1 MESTGTRLD
10 RRDRLSSVLDSRS
23 WQLASELLPAFLLGA
38 AFGALLLW
46 LWGRSRVA
54 VLRDRLEQSRGRRL
68 EVEDRQAEN
77 ERLRIELATLE
88 ARRAADADR
97 LAWIHTADEQLRA
110 SFQALAGE
118 ALRQNSQS
126 LLDHSG
132 EQLRHLVEP
141 VEKALDNLGSQVR
154 EVEKQRHGAYEGL
167 KQEIHLL
174 RDAHSALRSTAVG
187 LKQALQSSTQRG
199 RWGEVQLRRV
209 VEMAGLVEHVDF
221 TEQATVEGLRPDLI
235 VHLPR
240 GGVLPIDA
248 KAPMNAFLEAAE
260 ADDEAT
266 RRALMDGHLKALKQR
281 TAELGQRRY
290 WDQFDNAPDFVV
302 MFVPNEASLGVAFE
316 RDPEFLDFA
325 LRHRVLPATPVTLLA
340 LLKSVSYGW
349 QQHRVAENA
358 RGIAGA
364 GRELHGRLLVF
375 LDHLRRLGKSL
386 EAATATYNQ
395 AVGSL
400 ERRVLPSA
408 RRLEEAGAAA
418 EQITEPEP
426 VSVGVRS
433 PMAVAG
439 REPAA
444 NKPMA
449 DEPVAV
455 PAAVPGPRGADR

>member
-1 MESTGTRLD
+1 M
-10 RRDRLSSVLDSRS
+10 DSRI
-23 WQLASELLPAFLLGA
+23 WQLAGELFPAFLLGA
-38 AFGALLLW
+38 VLGALLLW
-46 LWGRSRVA
+46 LWGLARVA
-54 VLRDRLEQSRGRRL
+54 VLRERLEQSRRQQA
-68 EVEDRQAEN
+68 EDDERAAEN
-77 ERLRIELATLE
+77 ERLKIELATLE
-88 ARRAADADR
+88 ARHAADADR

-118 ALRQNSQS
+118 ALQQSSQS
-126 LLDHSG
+126 LLERSG

-141 VEKALDNLGSQVR
+141 VEKALGDLGSQVR
-154 EVEKQRHGAYEGL
+154 EIEKERHGAYEGL

-174 RDAHSALRSTAVG
+174 RDAHGALRSTAAG
-187 LKQALQSSTQRG
+187 LKQALQSSTVRG

-209 VEMAGLVEHVDF
+209 VEMAGLIEHVDF
-221 TEQATVEGLRPDLI
+221 TEQPTVEGLRPDLI

-248 KAPMNAFLEAAE
+248 KTPMNAFLEAAE
-260 ADDEAT
+260 TDDPAT
-266 RRALMDGHLKALKQR
+266 RRALMDAHLKALKQR

-290 WDQFDNAPDFVV
+290 WDQFDNAPDVVV
-302 MFVPNEASLGVAFE
+302 MFVPNEANLGSAFE

-358 RGIAGA
+358 RGIAHG
-364 GRELHGRLLVF
+364 GRELHSRLVVF

-386 EAATATYNQ
+386 ETATATYNQ

-408 RRLEEAGAAA
+408 RRLEEAGAAV
-418 EQITEPEP
+418 EQVSEPEP

-433 PMAVAG
+433 LATG
-439 REPAA
+439 PARPGA
-444 NKPMA
+444 ASASEGPA
-449 DEPVAV
+449 AV
-455 PAAVPGPRGADR
+455 PAAAAMRGGKR

>member
-1 MESTGTRLD
+1 M
-10 RRDRLSSVLDSRS
+10 DSRT

-38 AFGALLLW
+38 ALGGLVFW
-46 LWGRSRVA
+46 LWGRGRLA
-54 VLRDRLEQSRGRRL
+54 VLRERLEQSSRQQAESQERL
-68 EVEDRQAEN
+68 TEN
-77 ERLRIELATLE
+77 ERLRIEVATLKT
-88 ARRAADADR
+88 RREADADR
-97 LAWIHTADEQLRA
+97 LAWIHAADEQLRA

-118 ALRQNSQS
+118 ALQQSSQS
-126 LLDHSG
+126 LLDRSG

-141 VEKALDNLGSQVR
+141 VEKALDALGSQVR
-154 EVEKQRHGAYEGL
+154 EIEKDRQGAYEGL

-174 RDAHSALRSTAVG
+174 RDAHGALHTTTVG
-187 LKQALQSSTQRG
+187 LKQALQSSTIRG

-221 TEQATVEGLRPDLI
+221 TEQPTVEGLRPDLI

-260 ADDEAT
+260 AEDEAT
-266 RRALMDGHLKALKQR
+266 RRALMDAHLKALKGR

-290 WDQFDNAPDFVV
+290 WDQFDNAPDYVV
-302 MFVPNEASLGVAFE
+302 MFVPNEASLGGAFE
-316 RDPEFLDFA
+316 RDPRFLDFA

-364 GRELHGRLLVF
+364 GRELHARLLVF

-386 EAATATYNQ
+386 ETATATYNQ

-418 EQITEPEP
+418 EEISEPEP

-433 PMAVAG
+433 PIAKAAEPTAVS
-439 REPAA
+439 
-444 NKPMA
+444 
-449 DEPVAV
+449 
-455 PAAVPGPRGADR
+455 AAVPSISGLRSDR

>member
-1 MESTGTRLD
+1 MT
-10 RRDRLSSVLDSRS
+10 
-23 WQLASELLPAFLLGA
+23 SELLPIFLLGVA
-38 AFGALLLW
+38 LGALVLW
-46 LWGRSRVA
+46 LWGRGRLA
-54 VLRDRLEQSRGRRL
+54 VLRERLEQSRRQ
-68 EVEDRQAEN
+68 QAEHEARLDEN
-77 ERLRIELATLE
+77 QQLRIELATLE
-88 ARRAADADR
+88 ARHAADTDR

-118 ALRQNSQS
+118 ALQQSSQS
-126 LLDHSG
+126 LLDRSG
-132 EQLRHLVEP
+132 EQLRHLVAP
-141 VEKALDNLGSQVR
+141 VEKALDALGTQVR
-154 EVEKQRHGAYEGL
+154 EVEKDRRGAYEGL

-174 RDAHSALRSTAVG
+174 RDAHGALHSTTVGLRQALRS
-187 LKQALQSSTQRG
+187 STVRG

-221 TEQATVEGLRPDLI
+221 TEQPTACGLRPDLI

-260 ADDEAT
+260 ADDETA
-266 RRALMDGHLKALKQR
+266 RRPLMDAHLKALKQR

-290 WDQFDNAPDFVV
+290 WEQFDNAPDFVI
-302 MFVPNEASLGVAFE
+302 MFVPNEASLGGAFE
-316 RDPEFLDFA
+316 RDPDFLDFA

-358 RGIAGA
+358 RGIANS
-364 GRELHGRLLVF
+364 GRELHARLLVF

-386 EAATATYNQ
+386 ETATTTYNQ

-408 RRLEEAGAAA
+408 RRLEEAGAAV
-418 EQITEPEP
+418 EELSEPEP
-426 VSVGVRS
+426 VSIGVRS
-433 PMAVAG
+433 PAAIA
-439 REPAA
+439 EPPAA
-444 NKPMA
+444 SGPA
-449 DEPVAV
+449 AVGGPVAV
-455 PAAVPGPRGADR
+455 PAVPGQRADR

>member
-1 MESTGTRLD
+1 MAF
-10 RRDRLSSVLDSRS
+10 
-23 WQLASELLPAFLLGA
+23 LASELPAFLLGA
-38 AFGALLLW
+38 GLGALVLW
-46 LWGRSRVA
+46 LWGRGRLA
-54 VLRDRLEQSRGRRL
+54 VLRERLGQSGRQLAAAQDRA
-68 EVEDRQAEN
+68 AEN

-88 ARRAADADR
+88 ARHAADADR
-97 LAWIHTADEQLRA
+97 LAWIHTADEQLRS

-118 ALRQNSQS
+118 ALRQNSQN
-126 LLDHSG
+126 LLDRSG

-141 VEKALDNLGSQVR
+141 VEKALDGLGSQVR
-154 EVEKQRHGAYEGL
+154 EIEKERHGAYQGL

-174 RDAHSALRSTAVG
+174 RDAHGALRSTTVG
-187 LKQALQSSTQRG
+187 LKQALQSSTVRG

-221 TEQATVEGLRPDLI
+221 TEQPTVEGLRPDLI

-260 ADDEAT
+260 ADDEAA
-266 RRALMDGHLKALKQR
+266 RRTLMDAHLKALKQR

-302 MFVPNEASLGVAFE
+302 MFVPNEASLGGAFE
-316 RDPEFLDFA
+316 RDPDFLDFA

-349 QQHRVAENA
+349 QQHHVAKNA
-358 RGIAGA
+358 RGIATA
-364 GRELHGRLLVF
+364 GRELHGRLLPF
-375 LDHLRRLGKSL
+375 LDHLSRLGKSL
-386 EAATATYNQ
+386 ETATLTYNQ

-408 RRLEEAGAAA
+408 RRLEEAGAAVD
-418 EQITEPEP
+418 EIVEPEA

-433 PMAVAG
+433 PAVAP
-439 REPAA
+439 ES
-444 NKPMA
+444 
-449 DEPVAV
+449 
-455 PAAVPGPRGADR
+455 